1 MGKGS
6 YKICVMPGDGIG
18 QEVVKAA
25 EIVLDV
31 VQERFGLKFNYCQAL
46 MGDTAL
52 EKVGSALPQETV
64 RMFEESDASM
74 KGPVGENVFEFIQT
88 LRQKHDLYVN
98 LRPCISYQGICP
110 PALRP
115 DVNVMVLRENTEGF
129 YRAIENQID
138 KADGDEVWTATGVF
152 SRKGIK
158 RILTYAFEYER
169 KRVERGVGKGLV
181 TVVTKRNVLKK
192 TFSLWWDIASEV
204 SSKCPEI
211 RLEEV
216 YVDAF
221 MVHALREPSR
231 FSMVVT
237 ENLFSDIISD
247 LYAQISGGIG
257 LAAGTNFN
265 PETKIGLFEPAHGC
279 APTIVGT
286 GVANPIGQVRAAALM
301 LDFLGS
307 AHNDRNCTE
316 AAEAIERAIQH
327 NLNEDGAAKRPI
339 EVGGKAKT
347 AEVGRRLAELIKA
360 S

>member
-1 MGKGS
+1 MANGS
-6 YKICVMPGDGIG
+6 YQICVIPGDGIG
-18 QEVVKAA
+18 PEVVDAT
-25 EIVLDV
+25 EIVLDA
-31 VQERFGLKFNYCQAL
+31 VQERFGVKLSYNQAL

-52 EKVGSALPQETV
+52 KRVGSALPRETV

-74 KGPVGENVFEFIQT
+74 KGPLGESVFEFIQT

-98 LRPCISYQGICP
+98 LRPCLSYPGICP

-115 DVNVMVLRENTEGF
+115 DINVLVLRENTEGF

-138 KADGDEVWTATGVF
+138 KTDEDEIWTATGVF

-158 RILTYAFEYER
+158 RIITYAFEYEK
-169 KRVERGVGKGLV
+169 KRMERGAGKGHV
-181 TVVTKRNVLKK
+181 TVVTKRNVLKN
-192 TFSLWWDIASEV
+192 TFSLWWDIAVEV
-204 SSKCPEI
+204 GSRFPEI
-211 RLEEV
+211 RCEEV

-247 LYAQISGGIG
+247 LYAQIAGGIG

-286 GVANPIGQVRAAALM
+286 GIANPIGQVRAAALM

-307 AHNDRNCTE
+307 AHNDKNCTE
-316 AAEAIERAIQH
+316 GAEAIEKAIQH
-327 NLNEDGAAKRPI
+327 NLTQDAAARRPI
-339 EVGGKAKT
+339 EVGGKART
-347 AEVGRRLAELIKA
+347 MEIGRRLAELIKT
-360 S
+360 